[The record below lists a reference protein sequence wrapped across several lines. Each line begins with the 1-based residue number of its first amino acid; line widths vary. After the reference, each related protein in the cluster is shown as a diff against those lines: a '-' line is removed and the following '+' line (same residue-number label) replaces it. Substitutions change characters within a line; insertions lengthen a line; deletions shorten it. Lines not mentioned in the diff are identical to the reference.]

1 MNNDDSGSFP
11 HRRRYPR
18 IVIPN
23 EKSDLHTIIGVNAQI
38 PSGEKVPVLDLSY
51 AGAAILK
58 TASENEK
65 VGEPLPLQFYF
76 EGGLLKPVSAEIVRT
91 SDRAVGLRFGEM
103 SPETRL
109 SFDKIMNDKML
120 GLNTHRVRTDLLNS
134 RDRRH
139 NLTHWYH
146 GPKDTNIFIWI
157 ENEKVVKKFIIE
169 IDYQVIDYDRG
180 EMTFNQTVPE
190 TEFFRE
196 GYSGYGE
203 VRTSGNVSFSQTE
216 LIKRAVN
223 VLTHVL
229 KRGVV
234 IDNVI
239 DVLLKR
245 MKN

>member
-1 MNNDDSGSFP
+1 MQNDDSGSFP

-18 IVIPN
+18 IVIPS
-23 EKSDLHTIIGVNAQI
+23 EKNDLHTIVGVNAQI
-38 PSGEKVPVLDLSY
+38 PSGQKVAVLDLSY
-51 AGAAILK
+51 AGVAILK
-58 TASENEK
+58 TAEK
-65 VGEPLPLQFYF
+65 EKIGDALPLQFYF
-76 EGGLLKPVSAEIVRT
+76 EGSLLKPVEAEIVRT
-91 SDRAVGLRFGEM
+91 SDTAVGLRFGVM

-109 SFDKIMNDKML
+109 DFDKIMSDKML

-134 RDRRH
+134 RDRKY

-157 ENEKVVKKFIIE
+157 RNERNIEKFIIE
-169 IDYQVIDYDRG
+169 VDYQMIDFERD
-180 EMTFNQTVPE
+180 EMTFTQTLPE
-190 TEFFRE
+190 TEFFRD

-223 VLTHVL
+223 ILTHIP

-239 DVLLKR
+239 DILLKR
-245 MKN
+245 LKS